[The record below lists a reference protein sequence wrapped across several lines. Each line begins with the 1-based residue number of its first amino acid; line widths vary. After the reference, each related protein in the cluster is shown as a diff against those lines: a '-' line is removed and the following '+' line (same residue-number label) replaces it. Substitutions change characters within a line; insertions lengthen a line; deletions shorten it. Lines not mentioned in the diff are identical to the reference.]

1 MLKSIGTGYEDA
13 VKRVV
18 KRREEHRKEA
28 PTCIGT
34 EYEDVVK
41 EREEHREDVLGS

>member
-13 VKRVV
+13 VKR
-18 KRREEHRKEA
+18 REEHRKEA
-28 PTCIGT
+28 LTCIGT